1 ISVDDRK
8 RRKSCSVRDAKL
20 VVDVTEVNLHGTFG
34 EIKLPGYHLV
44 RVSLAQ
50 RDDNLPL
57 AWGQCL
63 HELLALH
70 STPRFA
76 LHRAVDDI
84 GREPFS
90 TPSNLMA
97 PLRLP
102 QRSEAMALARDGS
115 AGSRRENHR
124 SRSQADH
131 ARDRRWL

>member
-1 ISVDDRK
+1 EDVTDPGIELISVDDRK

-70 STPRFA
+70 STPGFA
-76 LHRAVDDI
+76 LHRGVDDI
-84 GREPFS
+84 GGGPFS
-90 TPSNLMA
+90 TRRHPPDANPHAFLSRIPS
-97 PLRLP
+97 PH
-102 QRSEAMALARDGS
+102 S
-115 AGSRRENHR
+115 
-124 SRSQADH
+124 
-131 ARDRRWL
+131 